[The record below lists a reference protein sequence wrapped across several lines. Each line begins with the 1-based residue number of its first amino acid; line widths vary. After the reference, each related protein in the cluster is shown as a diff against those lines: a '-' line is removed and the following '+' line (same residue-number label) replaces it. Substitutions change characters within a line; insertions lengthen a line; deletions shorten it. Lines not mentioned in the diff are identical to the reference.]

1 MQRLSSSNNNFKTL
15 KMIFSFIFVLVVA
28 EIYFGSSYL
37 IDFESIG
44 GNSLHRYLQ
53 ETKRGENA
61 NLLDSFVSELGD
73 PIAFRLKIQNLKR
86 HLKSTATATS
96 DKKNTEQQIKR
107 LKYLELRPHYN
118 QLDLFIKQLS
128 RAWRLE
134 RNPTVRETMD
144 KLVNQFD
151 GIDNNALKIRGNIT
165 AHRKSL
171 TLETINTTIIF
182 NTLNEITDVDALI
195 ENLSEN
201 IHAEWAQTA
210 KLLVTLTSDNAKL
223 FSSKLKKLKDR
234 LPSFSW
240 LVVPQPANDKL
251 LTTLKYITLHTSTRY
266 LLFTRRIRKMDP
278 KLDLSSFLRPLL
290 KRTAD
295 IIAGT
300 VVLTNGQWESG
311 CYQTKLIWSQLTVN
325 SGYDNHRTK
334 GLVQCDV
341 TDSPFAIS
349 RNSAL
354 SILSILEDKKK
365 NPKLGNF
372 PTGYPIYLQF
382 FHVARLSHDFVVKTH
397 LATVFHIDD
406 EIDKEKV
413 KQKENS
419 PPPKD
424 NLLSRMTRAQWK
436 AFISRNEISDI
447 WTSSG
452 GNTNGN
458 GLHHFEFTKQ
468 EANIE
473 KCGAKSNM
481 LRPRVCMRNLH
492 KLLIDSYRLF
502 DKLGYQYST
511 EDGSAL
517 GATKL
522 HDTLPWEADHDFA
535 FRTQN
540 ITDLIRHRSDFL
552 KFGYKLAA
560 IINKPCMKG
569 EKIKGWSCGYVGV
582 NGFSWRLELWGQ
594 FILNG
599 DYYQPDTVRPQF
611 KNQFPLT
618 RLLGEKSTRIRIS
631 DHWSQTFNNPGY
643 YSRGRYGVDCLR
655 HAQHWGV
662 SGITSYG
669 LYRTSTHFAACPND
683 GHHLCLNQY
692 LADGNI
698 QFQRPWA

>member
-107 LKYLELRPHYN
+107 LKYLESRPHYN

-128 RAWRLE
+128 RARRLE
-134 RNPTVRETMD
+134 RNPTVRETLD

-300 VVLTNGQWESG
+300 VVLSNGPWESG
-311 CYQTKLIWSQLTVN
+311 CYQTKLIWSQLTVH

-334 GLVQCDV
+334 GLVQCDA

-349 RNSAL
+349 RSSVL
-354 SILSILEDKKK
+354 SILLSLENRKKY
-365 NPKLGNF
+365 PKLGNF
-372 PTGYPIYLQF
+372 PTSYPIYLQF

-397 LATVFHIDD
+397 LPTVFHIDD

-413 KQKENS
+413 KLKENALPS
-419 PPPKD
+419 REV
-424 NLLSRMTRAQWK
+424 LLHRMTRAQWK
-436 AFISRNEISDI
+436 DFANRNDISDI
-447 WTSSG
+447 WTPTTSDPLYDSG
-452 GNTNGN
+452 V
-458 GLHHFEFTKQ
+458 HHFEFTWQ
-468 EANIE
+468 EANI
-473 KCGAKSNM
+473 
-481 LRPRVCMRNLH
+481 RN
-492 KLLIDSYRLF
+492 
-502 DKLGYQYST
+502 
-511 EDGSAL
+511 
-517 GATKL
+517 
-522 HDTLPWEADHDFA
+522 
-535 FRTQN
+535 
-540 ITDLIRHRSDFL
+540 
-552 KFGYKLAA
+552 
-560 IINKPCMKG
+560 C
-569 EKIKGWSCGYVGV
+569 
-582 NGFSWRLELWGQ
+582 
-594 FILNG
+594 
-599 DYYQPDTVRPQF
+599 
-611 KNQFPLT
+611 
-618 RLLGEKSTRIRIS
+618 
-631 DHWSQTFNNPGY
+631 
-643 YSRGRYGVDCLR
+643 
-655 HAQHWGV
+655 
-662 SGITSYG
+662 
-669 LYRTSTHFAACPND
+669 
-683 GHHLCLNQY
+683 
-692 LADGNI
+692 
-698 QFQRPWA
+698 